1 MKILIEPINLQNE
14 QIDSDINIA
23 VQKAKDLVQS
33 YSRIFTSKDGIMI
46 LEDLANMSGMYR
58 SNFIVDNDR
67 HTAYLEGQRALFL
80 YICSQLE
87 NNTNN
92 MEGNL

>member
-1 MKILIEPINLQNE
+1 MKILIEAGKANELDETDINLT
-14 QIDSDINIA
+14 IK
-23 VQKAKDLVQS
+23 KANDLIKI
-33 YSRIFTSKDGIMI
+33 YSRIFTSNDGKMI

-58 SNFIVDNDR
+58 SNFIADNDR

-87 NNTNN
+87 NNINN
-92 MEGNL
+92 MEENL

>member
-1 MKILIEPINLQNE
+1 MKILIEAGKANELDETDINLT
-14 QIDSDINIA
+14 IK
-23 VQKAKDLVQS
+23 KANDLIKI
-33 YSRIFTSKDGIMI
+33 YSRIFTSNDGKMI

-67 HTAYLEGQRALFL
+67 HTAYLEGQRSLFL

-87 NNTNN
+87 NNVNN
-92 MEGNL
+92 IEGNN

>member
-1 MKILIEPINLQNE
+1 MKILIEAASTELDN
-14 QIDSDINIA
+14 SDINLTIK
-23 VQKAKDLVQS
+23 KAKDLTEI

-87 NNTNN
+87 NDINN

>member
-1 MKILIEPINLQNE
+1 MKILIEAGKANELEETDINLT
-14 QIDSDINIA
+14 IK
-23 VQKAKDLVQS
+23 KANDLIKI
-33 YSRIFTSKDGIMI
+33 YSRIFTSNDGKMI

-58 SNFIVDNDR
+58 SNFIADNDR

-87 NNTNN
+87 NNINN
-92 MEGNL
+92 MEENL